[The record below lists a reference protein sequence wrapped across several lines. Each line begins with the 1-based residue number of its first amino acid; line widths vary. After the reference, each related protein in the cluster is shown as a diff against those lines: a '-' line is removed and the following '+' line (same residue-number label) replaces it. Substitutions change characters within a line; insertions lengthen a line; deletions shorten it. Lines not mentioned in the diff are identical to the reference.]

1 MKAKIQSPIQ
11 PDWWSKTFAGGV
23 LGLSLSIAIG
33 NLIVLLGQPYVAMDL
48 LVQVGMWS
56 VPWFWMPIMFAS
68 YFFTTG
74 RKALI
79 YLLIANALAHSCIF
93 VLRG

>member
-23 LGLSLSIAIG
+23 FGLSLSIAIG

-48 LVQVGMWS
+48 LVQVGMLS
-56 VPWFWMPIMFAS
+56 
-68 YFFTTG
+68 
-74 RKALI
+74 LI
-79 YLLIANALAHSCIF
+79 HI
-93 VLRG
+93 

>member
-11 PDWWSKTFAGGV
+11 PDWWGKTFAGGV

-33 NLIVLLGQPYVAMDL
+33 NLVVLLGRPYVAMDL
-48 LVQVGMWS
+48 LVQLGMWS
-56 VPWFWMPIMFAS
+56 VPFMFAS

-74 RKALI
+74 QKALI
-79 YLLIANALAHSCIF
+79 YLSIANALAYSCIF

>member
-11 PDWWSKTFAGGV
+11 PDWWSKTFAGGG

-33 NLIVLLGQPYVAMDL
+33 NLVVLLGRPYVAMDL
-48 LVQVGMWS
+48 LVQLGMWS
-56 VPWFWMPIMFAS
+56 VPWVWMPIMFAS

-74 RKALI
+74 QKALI
-79 YLLIANALAHSCIF
+79 YLSIAIALAYSCIF

>member
-23 LGLSLSIAIG
+23 LGLSLSIAVG
-33 NLIVLLGQPYVAMDL
+33 NLVVLLGRPYVAMDL
-48 LVQVGMWS
+48 LVQLGMWS
-56 VPWFWMPIMFAS
+56 VPWVWMPIMFAS

-74 RKALI
+74 QKALI
-79 YLLIANALAHSCIF
+79 DLSIANALAYSCIF

>member
-1 MKAKIQSPIQ
+1 MKAKIQSLIQ
-11 PDWWSKTFAGGV
+11 TDWWSKTFAGGV

-33 NLIVLLGQPYVAMDL
+33 NLVVLLGRPYVAMDL
-48 LVQVGMWS
+48 LVQLGMWS
-56 VPWFWMPIMFAS
+56 VPWVWMPIMFAS

-74 RKALI
+74 QKALI
-79 YLLIANALAHSCIF
+79 YLSIANALAYSCIF

>member
-11 PDWWSKTFAGGV
+11 PDWWSKTCAGGV

-33 NLIVLLGQPYVAMDL
+33 NLVVLLGRPYVAMDL
-48 LVQVGMWS
+48 LVQLGMWS
-56 VPWFWMPIMFAS
+56 VPWVWMPIMFAS

-74 RKALI
+74 QKALI
-79 YLLIANALAHSCIF
+79 YLSIANALAYSCIF

>member
-1 MKAKIQSPIQ
+1 MKVKIQSPIQ

-23 LGLSLSIAIG
+23 FGLSLSIAIG

-56 VPWFWMPIMFAS
+56 VPWVWMPIMFAS

-79 YLLIANALAHSCIF
+79 YLLIANALAYSCIF

>member
-1 MKAKIQSPIQ
+1 
-11 PDWWSKTFAGGV
+11 
-23 LGLSLSIAIG
+23 
-33 NLIVLLGQPYVAMDL
+33 MDL

-56 VPWFWMPIMFAS
+56 VPWFWMPIMFGS

-79 YLLIANALAHSCIF
+79 YLFIANALAYSCIF